1 MIIKKVPAQSLIL
14 SPTHRLTLTPTSEN
28 RQRDVDAG
36 QLHDMVKNAGI
47 EHTLGMKK
55 ALRVEA
61 VLERALRKEKG
72 RVEELQLQLN
82 TTMADKVVLER
93 ERKRGEY
100 PDGQPKPKP
109 IP

>member
-1 MIIKKVPAQSLIL
+1 
-14 SPTHRLTLTPTSEN
+14 
-28 RQRDVDAG
+28 
-36 QLHDMVKNAGI
+36 MVKNAEI

-61 VLERALRKEKG
+61 SLERALIREKE

-82 TTMADKVVLER
+82 TKMADKVVLER
-93 ERKRGEY
+93 ERKKGEE

-109 IP
+109 